1 MTDNRYVVQARGL
14 TRTYSVGGRP
24 VPALRGIDLA
34 LSPGEF
40 AVLLGPSGAGKTT
53 TLNLVG
59 CLDHPTAGELI
70 VAGATVAG
78 NGAHTR
84 EGRLDALRREHMGF
98 VFADFHL
105 LPTLT
110 AVENVL
116 VPLIWRDESD
126 HRRARE
132 LLCRVGLE
140 HRLSHRPDELSG
152 GEMQRVALARALLNR
167 PSLLLAD
174 EPTANLDT
182 RTRDE
187 ILGLLRELSDE
198 GLTILL
204 ATHDH
209 ELAERGDTVLRLSDG
224 VIVDV

>member
-1 MTDNRYVVQARGL
+1 MSTNGQVVEARGL
-14 TRTYSVGGRP
+14 AKTYLVGKRE

-34 LSPGEF
+34 LAPGEF

-59 CLDHPTAGELI
+59 CLDRPTAGEL
-70 VAGATVAG
+70 TVAG
-78 NGAHTR
+78 QTVSGAGVR
-84 EGRLDALRREHMGF
+84 CGEGALDALRRRQIGF

-110 AVENVL
+110 ATENVQ
-116 VPLIWRDESD
+116 VPLIWRDQQD
-126 HRRARE
+126 RARAQE
-132 LLCRVGLE
+132 LLCRVGLG
-140 HRLSHRPDELSG
+140 HRLTHRPDELSG
-152 GEMQRVALARALLNR
+152 GEMQRVALARALINR

-187 ILGLLRELSDE
+187 ILALLRELSGE
-198 GLTILL
+198 GLAILL

-209 ELAERGDTVLRLSDG
+209 ELAGRGDTVLRLSDG
-224 VIVDV
+224 VIVDD